1 MSSAPPAFT
10 DADVEDEVERLFG
23 GESTGL
29 VIRVQGE
36 ESGAAARHDAFRELL
51 DSLAMY
57 DYASGRDLRIE
68 PPSGED
74 IARGLAVL
82 GSKSLQRK
90 LFHQILVVFGRGI
103 VDPLGAILDTTP
115 GGALLGR
122 LTILRSNVLD
132 AIAGFKLTRET
143 QQILAGDVEKLL
155 SEEYLA
161 MIAEHE
167 EQVQRPKVIELA
179 QQVLHLV
186 GATFQRAFSSWPS
199 HAETIAESVSR
210 RMGPSVSLREN
221 PVVIR
226 ERIVEGIEEFL
237 WVETSTELSGALAQL
252 LSQKM
257 YAELVDGPLPTID
270 RPMYRAF
277 AEACWDLVEQNC

>member
-10 DADVEDEVERLFG
+10 DADVEEEVERLFG
-23 GESTGL
+23 GESTRL
-29 VIRVQGE
+29 VIRVQSE
-36 ESGAAARHDAFRELL
+36 DADAAARHDALRELL

-57 DYASGRDLRIE
+57 DYASGRDLRIA

-74 IARGLAVL
+74 IARGLSVL
-82 GSKSLQRK
+82 GSTSLQRK
-90 LFHQILVVFGRGI
+90 LFHQILIIFGRGI

-122 LTILRSNVLD
+122 LTMLRANVLNS
-132 AIAGFKLTRET
+132 IAGFKLTRET
-143 QQILAGDVEKLL
+143 RDILVGDVEKLL
-155 SEEYLA
+155 TDDYLA
-161 MIAEHE
+161 MVAEHE
-167 EQVQRPKVIELA
+167 EKVQRPKVIELA

-186 GATFQRAFSSWPS
+186 GAIFQRAFSGWSE
-199 HAETIAESVSR
+199 HAKTIATSVSR
-210 RMGPSVSLREN
+210 RIGPSVSLREN

-226 ERIVEGIEEFL
+226 GRIVEGIEEYL

-252 LSQKM
+252 LSQRY

-270 RPMYRAF
+270 RAMYRAF
-277 AEACWDLVEQNC
+277 AEACWELVEQNC